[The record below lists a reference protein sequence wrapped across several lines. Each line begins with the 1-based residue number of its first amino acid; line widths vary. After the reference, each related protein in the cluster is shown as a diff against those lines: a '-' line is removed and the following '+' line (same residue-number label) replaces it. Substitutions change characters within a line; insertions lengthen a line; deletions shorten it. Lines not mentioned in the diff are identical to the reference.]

1 MVQNV
6 LISSAARHTE
16 FPVFWAVGKI
26 PSTKDEANRTAA
38 SIRQENNTSAT
49 VTGSEFPN
57 APLLIRNCD

>member
-26 PSTKDEANRTAA
+26 PSTNDETNWTAA
-38 SIRQENNTSAT
+38 DTR
-49 VTGSEFPN
+49 
-57 APLLIRNCD
+57 